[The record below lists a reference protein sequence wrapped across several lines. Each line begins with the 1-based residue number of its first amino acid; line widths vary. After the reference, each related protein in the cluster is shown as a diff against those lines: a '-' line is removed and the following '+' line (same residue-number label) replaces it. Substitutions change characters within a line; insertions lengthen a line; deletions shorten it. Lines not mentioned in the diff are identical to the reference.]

1 MRKSSV
7 RGMFFSSQSVESLK
21 RKNRHCWRFCQNFG
35 LSRFSCFYVNL
46 PPFHRLWAGI
56 AKVKVKVKTGEG
68 HGKTQMLVKI
78 RVNSAANLP
87 VWQARK
93 RKIKPYRRL
102 SCRQSAA

>member
-56 AKVKVKVKTGEG
+56 AKVKVKTGEG

-78 RVNSAANLP
+78 PVNSAANLP

-93 RKIKPYRRL
+93 IKQCRRPP
-102 SCRQSAA
+102 CHQSVT